1 METSRT
7 FSNVLEKFQKKRKD
21 LVANLIPL
29 DLVQFFLFYLFIEF
43 CHET

>member
-21 LVANLIPL
+21 LVANLIEADQINFL
-29 DLVQFFLFYLFIEF
+29 DVG
-43 CHET
+43 